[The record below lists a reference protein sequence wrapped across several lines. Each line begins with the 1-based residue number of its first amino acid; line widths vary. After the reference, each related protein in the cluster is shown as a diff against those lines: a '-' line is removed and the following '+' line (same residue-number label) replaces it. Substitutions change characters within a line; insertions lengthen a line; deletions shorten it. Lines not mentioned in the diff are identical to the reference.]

1 MLHLRPPVP
10 EALPR
15 TAPEACAGT
24 TFHSHIYG
32 DNMKRTSMRQ
42 AAVAALLAGT
52 AAAAVAQSSVTLYG
66 IIDAGIQT
74 RNRAA
79 TANDSLTEVR
89 SGNLSPS
96 IWGFKG
102 QEDLGSGLKA
112 FFNLEGH
119 FASDTGAQTTGPGFG
134 AQIFRRQANVGI
146 SGDWGTLTL
155 GRQYSPAIIATMGVE
170 PRAYK
175 EQFSGLYVWA
185 YNQLAAP
192 GNAFGAGSNG
202 GNDVGVFIGNALQYT
217 HQLGPVWLGVGYSLG
232 EVAGGGRKGSE
243 LSLGASY
250 SGPVTIGLGYHDIR
264 DTASGQDVNRAWT
277 LGAAV
282 PFGALTGK
290 LAVIEALNNDPA
302 TGARVSKVRSVGAG
316 VDYRWS
322 ERNVANLSVYRA
334 TYRGDAE
341 VSNTSVVLANEWSLS
356 KRTTLFAQLAYV
368 RAGAY
373 AGSDPLQSLKTTVVA
388 DGQLAG
394 FKTSL
399 LGAGIRHSF

>member
-1 MLHLRPPVP
+1 MEL
-10 EALPR
+10 
-15 TAPEACAGT
+15 
-24 TFHSHIYG
+24 
-32 DNMKRTSMRQ
+32 
-42 AAVAALLAGT
+42 
-52 AAAAVAQSSVTLYG
+52 
-66 IIDAGIQT
+66 
-74 RNRAA
+74 
-79 TANDSLTEVR
+79 
-89 SGNLSPS
+89 
-96 IWGFKG
+96 
-102 QEDLGSGLKA
+102 
-112 FFNLEGH
+112 
-119 FASDTGAQTTGPGFG
+119 
-134 AQIFRRQANVGI
+134 
-146 SGDWGTLTL
+146 
-155 GRQYSPAIIATMGVE
+155 
-170 PRAYK
+170 
-175 EQFSGLYVWA
+175 FSGLFVWA
-185 YNQLAAP
+185 YTPRAAR
-192 GNAFGAGSNG
+192 GKALGAGSNG

-217 HQLGPVWLGVGYSLG
+217 HSIGPVWLGVGYSLG
-232 EVAGGGRKGSE
+232 EVAGGGRQGSE
-243 LSLGASY
+243 LSLGARY

-264 DTASGQDVNRAWT
+264 DTGSAGDVNRAWT

-290 LAVIEALNNDPA
+290 VAYIEALNNDPA

-341 VSNTSVVLANEWSLS
+341 ASNTSVVLANEWSLS

>member
-1 MLHLRPPVP
+1 
-10 EALPR
+10 
-15 TAPEACAGT
+15 
-24 TFHSHIYG
+24 
-32 DNMKRTSMRQ
+32 MKRTILCQ
-42 AAVAALLAGT
+42 AAMSTMLAGI
-52 AAAAVAQSSVTLYG
+52 AASSVAQSSVAIYG

-79 TANDSLTEVR
+79 TVSDSLTEVR

-102 QEDLGSGLKA
+102 REDLGSGLSA

-119 FASDTGAQTTGPGFG
+119 FASDTGAQTNGPGFS
-134 AQIFRRQANVGI
+134 AQIFRRQANVGF

-192 GNAFGAGSNG
+192 GNAFGVGSNG

-217 HQLGPVWLGVGYSLG
+217 HSIGPVWLGAGYSLG
-232 EVAGGGRKGSE
+232 EVAGAGRKGSE

-264 DTASGQDVNRAWT
+264 DTGSAGGGNRAWT
-277 LGAAV
+277 MGAAV
-282 PFGALTGK
+282 PFGTLTGK
-290 LAVIEALNNDPA
+290 LAFIEAVNDDPA
-302 TGARVSKVRSVGAG
+302 TGARVSRVRSVGAG
-316 VDYRWS
+316 IDYRWS

-334 TYRGDAE
+334 TYRGDARAA
-341 VSNTSVVLANEWSLS
+341 NTSLVLANEWSLS
-356 KRTTLFAQLAYV
+356 KRTTLFAQFAYV
-368 RAGAY
+368 DAGAY

-394 FKTSL
+394 AKTSL